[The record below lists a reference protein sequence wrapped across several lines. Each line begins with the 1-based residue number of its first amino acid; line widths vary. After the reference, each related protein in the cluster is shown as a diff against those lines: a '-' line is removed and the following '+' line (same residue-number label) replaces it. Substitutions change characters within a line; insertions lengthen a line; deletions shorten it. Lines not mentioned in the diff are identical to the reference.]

1 MSKAMLASAKT
12 GKQSN
17 RIEATTTT
25 TTTATTTTTTTTPTT
40 TTTGKNYS
48 RFGK

>member
-25 TTTATTTTTTTTPTT
+25 TTATTTTTPTT